1 MVHTKVVCNGSPLRV
16 LRACG
21 QILQKNPG
29 KGQTPPHP
37 CLYFGSF
44 WNGTPSLRLLMRS
57 SFTLRSCLLVHLKE
71 QSVHAC
77 LYSSIW
83 IRMGILKVL
92 VEQIIYVAL
101 LYFVK
106 GVVVFSVVIDWLPN
120 KDAFLAGVVVFPFM
134 MDFYVLLHHTVLA
147 RLEWAPG
154 ANTPE
159 RKIYYQHYS
168 L

>member
-1 MVHTKVVCNGSPLRV
+1 MITFEGPQCMSTNPSKKSRQGSD
-16 LRACG
+16 
-21 QILQKNPG
+21 
-29 KGQTPPHP
+29 PPPIQEMHV
-37 CLYFGSF
+37 F
-44 WNGTPSLRLLMRS
+44 WELLEWHSIPKLFMRS

-159 RKIYYQHYS
+159 RKIDYQHYS